1 VQRENSNGCETQ
13 TQSPSSEA
21 WTDESPADQDCRGAS
36 IHKIPADG
44 SDPDK
49 TRGDESRDDEARAD
63 EIRRNKSR
71 NDEACADEIRSGP
84 TRRDETR
91 ARQAQIGRARQHAAI
106 VDEETGRTHSVAPT
120 NRRSS

>member
-44 SDPDK
+44 SDLDE
-49 TRGDESRDDEARAD
+49 TRGDESRSYDTPHDKTRC
-63 EIRRNKSR
+63 NKSW
-71 NDEACADEIRSGP
+71 NDEAPADGIRSDQ
-84 TRRDETR
+84 TWRDETR

-120 NRRSS
+120 NRRSA